1 MAILREEGNDRME
14 EDLLE
19 WLDSAYDRIKQ
30 AKRDNLKVIC
40 FHPRELD
47 ALEAAIPLV
56 LGQ

>member
-1 MAILREEGNDRME
+1 MSEME
-14 EDLLE
+14 MDKDLVE

-47 ALEAAIPLV
+47 ALEEAIPLV